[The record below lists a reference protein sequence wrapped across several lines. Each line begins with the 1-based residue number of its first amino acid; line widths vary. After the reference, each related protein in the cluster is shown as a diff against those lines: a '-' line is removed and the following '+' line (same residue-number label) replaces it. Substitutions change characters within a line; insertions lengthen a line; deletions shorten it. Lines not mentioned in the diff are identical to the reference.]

1 MVKLGSDLRLID
13 WRSTVKL
20 EMHHVVPISQGGDV
34 YGVDNLRLNTPANH
48 DAIHRDLRNEGRNNE
63 R

>member
-20 EMHHVVPISQGGDV
+20 EMHHFVPISQGGDV

-48 DAIHRDLRNEGRNNE
+48 DAIHRNLRNEGRDSE

>member
-1 MVKLGSDLRLID
+1 MVKLGSGLRLID

-20 EMHHVVPISQGGDV
+20 EIHHVVPISQGGDV
-34 YGVDNLRLNTPANH
+34 YGVDNFNTPANH
-48 DAIHRDLRNEGRNNE
+48 DAIHRDLRNEGRDNE

>member
-1 MVKLGSDLRLID
+1 MVKLVSSRRLID

-20 EMHHVVPISQGGDV
+20 EIHHDVPTSQGGNV
-34 YGVDNLRLNTPANH
+34 YGVDNLRLYTPANH
-48 DAIHRDLRNEGRNNE
+48 DKIHTDLRNEGRDNE